1 MDKRENMTATTRPL
15 GRSVNEFF
23 SCSLSPRSLGGH
35 SSGLII
41 IFNSEKFGHDLH
53 VFLRHPEPKI
63 DVDRCVM

>member
-15 GRSVNEFF
+15 GRSVNELF
-23 SCSLSPRSLGGH
+23 SCPRSLGGH

-41 IFNSEKFGHDLH
+41 IFNSAKFGHDLY